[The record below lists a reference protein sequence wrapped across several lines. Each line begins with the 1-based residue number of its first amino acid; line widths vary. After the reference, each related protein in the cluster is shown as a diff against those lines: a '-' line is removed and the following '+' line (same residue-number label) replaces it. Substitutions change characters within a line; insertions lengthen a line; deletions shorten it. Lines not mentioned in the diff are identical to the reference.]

1 MGVNKEY
8 RWDGSELISEQLFL
22 QPNINSDDV
31 VIHYAMSKEG
41 PLTIS
46 MSEVNLKV
54 GQRLVFV
61 RDDKLDE
68 QERIMQ
74 SGDDLD
80 FVDILDATSNK
91 IYTAQKPG
99 ILTMIIVPNGGYD
112 WDNAKEIKVT
122 VEE

>member
-31 VIHYAMSKEG
+31 VIHYAMSKKD
-41 PLTIS
+41 LTIS

-68 QERIMQ
+68 QEDYAEQ
-74 SGDDLD
+74 DDLD

-91 IYTAQKPG
+91 IHGSKAG